1 MSSEKS
7 TTSKP
12 EPERPPVVK
21 KRKCLM
27 CSKDFTSQH
36 LGERVCT
43 NCKGTSAWRESGYYA
58 A

>member
-1 MSSEKS
+1 MSSDKS
-7 TTSKP
+7 ITSKP
-12 EPERPPVVK
+12 KPERPPVVK

-36 LGERVCT
+36 VGERVCV